1 MARKIAVAIRKG
13 GSGKTTTA
21 VNLATALYLKGKRVL
36 LVDLDSQANATL
48 AVGIDPLAL
57 TKNINHLFTTIDTTP
72 GDVITYTPFG
82 LAVLPAHPDLSDTE
96 NGMKATQIGM
106 LRGLLEPLEELF
118 DVIVVDTPP
127 AESYL
132 TVSALAACDE
142 VLIPLEAH
150 FLAMQGLSQALA
162 QIDQVCQGLNP
173 KLRITGILPTKVNAR
188 TNISRIVLDEAKNA
202 YPDLLYP
209 FSIDFSV
216 KHIEASLA
224 GQPIVLYDKSHP
236 GAVAYMQLAER
247 FL

>member
-1 MARKIAVAIRKG
+1 
-13 GSGKTTTA
+13 
-21 VNLATALYLKGKRVL
+21 
-36 LVDLDSQANATL
+36 
-48 AVGIDPLAL
+48 VG
-57 TKNINHLFTTIDTTP
+57 F
-72 GDVITYTPFG
+72 
-82 LAVLPAHPDLSDTE
+82 
-96 NGMKATQIGM
+96 
-106 LRGLLEPLEELF
+106 EPLEERF

-162 QIDQVCQGLNP
+162 QIDQVCRGLNP

-209 FSIDFSV
+209 FTSIS
-216 KHIEASLA
+216 ASSTSKLPRRPTHRPLRQEPSWRSRVYA
-224 GQPIVLYDKSHP
+224 ASREVHMSKTDLQNMMSKRTPSCSDK
-236 GAVAYMQLAER
+236 R
-247 FL
+247 